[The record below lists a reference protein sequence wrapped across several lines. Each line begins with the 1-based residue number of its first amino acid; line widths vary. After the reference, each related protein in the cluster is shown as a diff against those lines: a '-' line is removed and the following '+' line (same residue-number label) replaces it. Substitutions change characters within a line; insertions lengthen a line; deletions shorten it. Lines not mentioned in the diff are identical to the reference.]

1 VSEQNRLTHHHRPT
15 VPADNLVN
23 REHWVGAKDVAVP
36 EIGPARCKNDVN
48 VQMMMV
54 FKSDD
59 DNDEMMDDL

>member
-1 VSEQNRLTHHHRPT
+1 
-15 VPADNLVN
+15 VN